1 MNKYLAILGCIFSF
15 VYSCD
20 RNDLSISGVY
30 YVEELYSNKYQNTVP
45 NYLNNF
51 IIFDEQ
57 LSEVTFT
64 RIATAEKANYSIS
77 KNNGRREIYI
87 KSSDSVFAGIFI
99 ANFDNNKRMI
109 FENSEYKILFVKQNL
124 LY

>member
-1 MNKYLAILGCIFSF
+1 MNKYLVIWGCIFSI

-30 YVEELYSNKYQNTVP
+30 YVEELYSNKYQNFVQ

-51 IIFDEQ
+51 IIFDEE

-64 RIATAEKANYSIS
+64 KIATAEKAHFTIS
-77 KNNGRREIYI
+77 KTKSKTEIHV
-87 KSSDSVFAGIFI
+87 KSSDSIFTGIFI
-99 ANFDNNKRMI
+99 VNFDNNNRMI